1 MFFMDKGEGIL
12 AALSGNVVAISE
24 VESPIFAG
32 KVVGDGVAII
42 PTDGLAVAPIS
53 GIVSFVGDQKHS
65 FGIQGYDGTE
75 VLLHLGIGTVALNG
89 KGFKPLVQKGDK
101 VNAGEPICNVDWSII
116 KSMGMDTT
124 SPLIITSTSMD
135 KIKGLTITQGQ
146 AQAGKTVCMRYV
158 NK

>member
-42 PTDGLAVAPIS
+42 PTDSLAVAPIS

-89 KGFKPLVQKGDK
+89 KGFSPLVKKGDK
-101 VNAGEPICNVDWSII
+101 VNAGEPICTVDWSIV
-116 KSMGMDTT
+116 KSSGMDTT

-135 KIKGLTITQGQ
+135 KIKRLTITQGQ